1 MPMIKCT
8 DEQAYLIELC
18 LDTMC
23 RATMGQLTHI
33 VESMEQIKG
42 KLFKVKCPDGEVR
55 SFYSLGT
62 YIEVMI
68 KPILFPELSSNASYG
83 VGQKAIG
90 KAQILYEMVKV
101 LQNYRAEKEN
111 HTKHSVTWHKPL
123 HYSKKPLIEVMSL
136 QDEKKQI
143 KRRAAVKG
151 KIRKGSRPHL

>member
-23 RATMGQLTHI
+23 RATAGQLTHI

-42 KLFKVKCPDGEVR
+42 KLFEVKCPDGEVR
-55 SFYSLGT
+55 SFYSLGS
-62 YIEVMI
+62 YIEEMI
-68 KPILFPELSSNASYG
+68 KPILFPELASNASYG

-111 HTKHSVTWHKPL
+111 HSKHSVTWHKPL
-123 HYSKKPLIEVMSL
+123 RYSKKPLIEVTSL
-136 QDEKKQI
+136 QNEKKPI
-143 KRRAAVKG
+143 KRRATVKKKIG
-151 KIRKGSRPHL
+151 KK